1 MGLMKDYFDA
11 QRDAEA
17 QFGPNAVVMMEIGS
31 FMECYATETFG
42 QAKRV
47 ASALN
52 MTVTR
57 KNKKFPVSDS
67 NPYMMGFPNTAHEK
81 NVPVL
86 LAAGLTVI
94 WLTQTV
100 QDKTICRQRTRVL
113 TPGTYAPLS
122 EEGYHVCCVS
132 SNGVVVAIDTS
143 VGKVSLYSGGD
154 LCWFRDTYNPVE
166 TLLVDCSEETRD
178 LFKGSAQQFDN
189 GNNYHDKVI
198 RQAVI
203 ARAYADTTDIP
214 EVFLVPLTKL
224 LDFVWS
230 CHPKALEH
238 LEHPRMVRQDRVS
251 LHNNLIPQLE
261 LVKSQRGPGLIFKLN
276 QYAKTSMGRRA
287 LKRRLLCPFTE
298 PEDIRREL
306 DQVACWLKRDFT
318 EEQIILECVPDME
331 RALNQLLISPTMTN
345 VCDFH
350 EGLFHCLDLFENK
363 ELRQAFESV
372 VDTQGQTFRK
382 GYDEYLQELTQTKAE
397 LLEILENIV
406 LKYDFFKNCKLEN
419 YQLITTKKRGE
430 SIVKNYPTKVTLRV
444 VNANMVAV
452 CTEKSETL
460 LRDYQHVVHEIST
473 RNTELLQR
481 WVNEISETFV
491 PELRE
496 VISRVTD
503 LDCVLAR
510 ALCAK
515 ENRLVCPEI
524 RGSSVDQSY
533 VRATNLRHP
542 LIEGYIGN
550 DCNLG
555 NETPGVLLYGVNGSG
570 KTCHAKSIAMNII
583 LAQAGF
589 YVHAD
594 RFELSPFTKIFARIN
609 CDDDLYSGLSSFSVE
624 MTELRSI
631 LRLADAKS
639 LIIGDELCKGTEDLS
654 AVSLVAACV
663 RHFHDHDVKFVFA
676 THLHKLPELDAI
688 KEARVAI
695 KHVQCEH
702 RNGEIIFKRK
712 LADGQGDSM
721 YGIEVARHLLG
732 LPSVA
737 NHAMMIRNELIGRAT
752 GKIKKSNY
760 NKKVIQDQCH
770 VCQSTK
776 DLHTHH
782 IEFQK
787 NFEKTDKNQRKK
799 MNHKDNLM
807 ILCHTCHDKLHR
819 GELMVEQLNTIGGRK
834 NLVTKQV

>member
-1 MGLMKDYFDA
+1 MKEYFDA

-17 QFGPNAVVMMEIGS
+17 QFGPNAAVMMEIGS

-42 QAKRV
+42 KAKRV
-47 ASALN
+47 AAALN

-67 NPYMMGFPNTAHEK
+67 NPYMVGFPNTSHEK

-86 LAAGLTVI
+86 LSAGLTIVWHTQCVGSNVI
-94 WLTQTV
+94 
-100 QDKTICRQRTRVL
+100 DRKRTRVL
-113 TPGTYAPLS
+113 TQGTYAPLS

-132 SNGVVVAIDTS
+132 PGAVVAMDTS
-143 VGKVSLYSGGD
+143 VGKVSLYSGDD
-154 LCWFRDTYNPVE
+154 LRWFRDTYNPVE
-166 TLLVDCSEETRD
+166 TLLLNCSDETRD
-178 LFKGSAQQFDN
+178 LFKASAQKFDN
-189 GNNYHDKVI
+189 GNNYHDKVT

-203 ARAYADTTDIP
+203 ARAYADATDIP
-214 EVFLVPLTKL
+214 EAFLVPLAKL

-238 LEHPRMVRQDRVS
+238 LEHPLMVRQDRMS

-261 LVKSQRGPGLIFKLN
+261 LTKTIRGPGLISKLN

-298 PEDIRREL
+298 PEDIQKEL
-306 DQVACWLKRDFT
+306 DHVSGWIRKDFT
-318 EEQIILECVPDME
+318 EEQRVLERVPDME
-331 RALNQLLISPTMTN
+331 RALNQLFVSPTMAN
-345 VCDFH
+345 LCDFH

-363 ELRQAFESV
+363 DLRQAFEKV
-372 VDTQGQTFRK
+372 LDTQKQTFRK

-397 LLEILENIV
+397 ILDVLENIV
-406 LKYDFFKNCKLEN
+406 LKYDYFKNCKLEN
-419 YQLITTKKRGE
+419 YQLVTTKKRGE
-430 SIVKNYPTKVTLRV
+430 SIAKNYPAKITLRV
-444 VNANMVAV
+444 VNSSTVAV

-460 LRDYQHVVHEIST
+460 LRDYEHVVQELST

-481 WVNEISETFV
+481 WVKEISDKFV
-491 PELRE
+491 PDLRKI
-496 VISRVTD
+496 ISQVTS
-503 LDCVLAR
+503 LDSVLAR

-515 ENRLVCPEI
+515 ENNLVCPEI
-524 RGSSVDQSY
+524 VSGSDHSH
-533 VRATNLRHP
+533 VRASHLRHP

-550 DCNLG
+550 DCDLG
-555 NETPGVLLYGVNGSG
+555 NEVPGVLLYGVNGSG
-570 KTCHAKSIAMNII
+570 KTCHAKSIAMNVI

-589 YVHAD
+589 YVHAE

-631 LRLADAKS
+631 LRLADARS

-663 RHFHDHDVKFVFA
+663 RHFHDHNVKFVFA
-676 THLHKLPELDAI
+676 THLHKLPELAII

-712 LADGQGDSM
+712 LADGPGDSM

-732 LPSVA
+732 LPSIA
-737 NHAMMIRNELIGRAT
+737 NHAMMIRNELVGRAT

-770 VCQSTK
+770 ACQSTK

-787 NFEKTDKNQRKK
+787 NFKKEERKK
-799 MNHKDNLM
+799 MNRKDNLM
-807 ILCHTCHDKLHR
+807 VLCHTCHDKVHR
-819 GELMVEQLNTIGGRK
+819 GELVIEALDTLGGIK
-834 NLVTKQV
+834 HSVKS